1 MGVDQLARKLVI
13 FVTLHNDL
21 GEVDTERVLV
31 FHRIVDRPLSC
42 FKIVLGHRED
52 SDDQVRL

>member
-1 MGVDQLARKLVI
+1 MRKLVI

-21 GEVDTERVLV
+21 WEVDTERVLV
-31 FHRIVDRPLSC
+31 FHRIVDRPLLC